1 MEPAELA
8 GLLAREAD
16 AGVAGAMA
24 AVEAARVITLD
35 HVVARVG
42 AVPGGGDPEWDEVAW
57 QAELHFRAGGEQG
70 PPSAGTSPP
79 EVARVPA
86 VVAALPVRAVAGV
99 GAGWAERFAGLGV
112 RTVGELAAVAPAA
125 VAAWAGEL
133 GVDVVRLVARAR
145 GCAVVVPEPVPGDA
159 GRRVVDVARAAPDG
173 IREAA
178 LWAVCVTLLGSLDE
192 GALAGIT
199 VADLRR

>member
-24 AVEAARVITLD
+24 AVESARVITLD

-42 AVPGGGDPEWDEVAW
+42 AVPGGGEPAWDEVAW
-57 QAELHFRAGGEQG
+57 QAELHFRAGGAQG
-70 PPSAGTSPP
+70 PPPAGTSE
-79 EVARVPA
+79 EVLSRVPA
-86 VVAALPVRAVAGV
+86 AVAALPVRAVAGV
-99 GAGWAERFAGLGV
+99 GEGWAERFAGLGV
-112 RTVGELAAVAPAA
+112 RTVGELAAAAPGV
-125 VAAWAGEL
+125 VAAWADEL
-133 GVDVVRLVARAR
+133 GVEVLRLVARAR
-145 GCAVVVPEPVPGDA
+145 ACAVALPPPEAADRD
-159 GRRVVDVARAAPDG
+159 RRVVDVARTAPDG
-173 IREAA
+173 IRGAA

-192 GALAGIT
+192 GAVAGMT